1 MMRDCVVEADFTD
14 LDGLPRKLRL
24 MACVGPLVQVNL
36 PCRAALVLARRL
48 EAGPQVVVRERGPG
62 LVGWGLMAGAFWL
75 GAVAGI
81 GTIVLILTGGL

>member
-48 EAGPQVVVRERGPG
+48 EAGSRVVVVERPP
-62 LVGWGLMAGAFWL
+62 LLPPLALMAGAFWL
-75 GAVAGI
+75 GAVAA
-81 GTIVLILTGGL
+81 TGMLAMGL